1 MNTLKQITVE
11 TYDRRAPELAEYF
24 RGIGTREKHID
35 YVLDLIGHPKDPR
48 IVEIGCGDGRDAKSI
63 VERTPN
69 YLGFD
74 ISTGMI
80 DIAKQYVPDGNF
92 VVADAAGFEFPD
104 DLDAIFAFASLLHLS
119 KDEVRSIFSRAHIA
133 LKEGGVFYVSVKH
146 APAYHARIIR
156 DQFGERLFYFY
167 DEAQL
172 GTLAGDG
179 FEIVS
184 SEIERKGNTNWV
196 EMALRRI

>member
-1 MNTLKQITVE
+1 MNRLRQTTVE
-11 TYDRRAPELAEYF
+11 TYDRQAPELAEYF
-24 RGIGTREKHID
+24 RGIGPRERHID
-35 YVLDLIGHPKDPR
+35 YVLDLLGNPDNPR
-48 IVEIGCGDGRDAKSI
+48 VVEIGCGDGRDAQAI

-80 DIAKQYVPDGNF
+80 DIARQHVPNGNF
-92 VVADAAGFEFPD
+92 VVADAADFEFPD

-119 KDEVRSIFSRAHIA
+119 KEEVKSIFTRAHQA

-146 APAYHARIIR
+146 APSYHARIVR

-167 DEAQL
+167 NENDLEE
-172 GTLAGDG
+172 LAGDG
-179 FEIVS
+179 YQVVS
-184 SEIERKGNTNWV
+184 SFIETKSSTDWIEI
-196 EMALRRI
+196 ALRKI